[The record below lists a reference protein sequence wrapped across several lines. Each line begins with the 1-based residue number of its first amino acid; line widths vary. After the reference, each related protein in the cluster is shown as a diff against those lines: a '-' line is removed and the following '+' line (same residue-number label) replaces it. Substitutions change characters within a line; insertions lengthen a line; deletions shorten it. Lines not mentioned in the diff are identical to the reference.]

1 VRSAVP
7 PNRTA
12 IAVTLAESSA
22 PSAYPH
28 AKGNIARLTVAQAL
42 AGANATVVYA
52 TGAIVGSKLAPGP
65 ALATLPI
72 SIFVVGMAVCSLPT
86 GIIARRHGR
95 RAAFM
100 MGTGCGVLAGLLAAL
115 AVVLGSFWLFCA
127 ATFFG
132 GAYAA
137 VVLSFRFA
145 AADCVAPEQRPRALS
160 FVMAGGVFAGMIGP
174 QLVNHTMHWWSQH
187 TFAATFVAQAAV
199 AALSALILLGIRL
212 PLPTSA
218 EVAGGRPLGRIVRQP
233 RFIAAAVCGVV
244 SYLLMNFL
252 MTAAPLAMQMCGLS
266 LEASNLG
273 LQWHVIAMYAPSFF
287 TGQFI
292 ARFGAPRVVLA
303 GLALLASS
311 VAVGL
316 TGVDVGHFWLTL
328 ILLGI
333 GWNFGFVG
341 ASALVLKCH
350 RPEERTRV
358 QSLNDF
364 IVFGTMAFGSFLS
377 GGLLA
382 VYGWNTVLRLSII
395 PLGLAILALAA
406 PAVIRDRD
414 AHA

>member
-1 VRSAVP
+1 MRSATSP
-7 PNRTA
+7 DRAA
-12 IAVTLAESSA
+12 ISATLAESSA

-72 SIFVVGMAVCSLPT
+72 SIFVVGMAACSLPT
-86 GIIARRHGR
+86 GTIARRHGR

-115 AVVLGSFWLFCA
+115 VVVLGAFWLFCA

-160 FVMAGGVFAGMIGP
+160 LVMAGGVFAGVIGP
-174 QLVNHTMHWWSQH
+174 WLVNHTMYWWSPH

-218 EVAGGRPLGRIVRQP
+218 EGAGGRPLGRIVRQP

-266 LEASNLG
+266 QESSNLG

-287 TGQFI
+287 TGHLI

-328 ILLGI
+328 ILLGV
-333 GWNFGFVG
+333 GWDFGFVG

-382 VYGWNTVLRLSII
+382 AYGWNTVLRLSII

-406 PAVIRDRD
+406 PVVIRDRD

>member
-1 VRSAVP
+1 M
-7 PNRTA
+7 
-12 IAVTLAESSA
+12 
-22 PSAYPH
+22 Y
-28 AKGNIARLTVAQAL
+28 
-42 AGANATVVYA
+42 
-52 TGAIVGSKLAPGP
+52 
-65 ALATLPI
+65 
-72 SIFVVGMAVCSLPT
+72 
-86 GIIARRHGR
+86 
-95 RAAFM
+95 
-100 MGTGCGVLAGLLAAL
+100 
-115 AVVLGSFWLFCA
+115 
-127 ATFFG
+127 
-132 GAYAA
+132 
-137 VVLSFRFA
+137 
-145 AADCVAPEQRPRALS
+145 
-160 FVMAGGVFAGMIGP
+160 
-174 QLVNHTMHWWSQH
+174 WWSPH

-218 EVAGGRPLGRIVRQP
+218 EGAGGRPLGRIVRQP

-244 SYLLMNFL
+244 SHLLMNFL

-266 LEASNLG
+266 QESSNLG

-287 TGQFI
+287 TGHLI

-328 ILLGI
+328 ILLGV

-382 VYGWNTVLRLSII
+382 AYGWNTVLRLSII

-406 PAVIRDRD
+406 PVVIRDRD